1 MSAADPDRDALKA
14 RLEWLRLLGVND
26 LPRPRSERERAA
38 EPVPSPVTTT
48 AGQRAL
54 FGDAG
59 GDPAPEPGREPA
71 PEPGRSRRE
80 ETARTASPL
89 ADLPQADAPEAAT
102 VLSILREDIGDCR
115 RCRLC
120 EKRTN
125 VVFGVGDPRA
135 RLMFVGEGPGA
146 DEDARGEP
154 FVGRAGQLLTKIIE
168 AMGIGRPDVYIAN
181 IVKCRPPEN
190 RTPLPDEVA
199 TCSPFLLRQIAAIR
213 PRVIV
218 CLGTPAA
225 QTLLGT
231 RETITRLR
239 GVFREVDGIKVMPTF
254 HPAYL
259 LRNPAAKREVWDDMK
274 QVMAALRGE

>member
-1 MSAADPDRDALKA
+1 VDA
-14 RLEWLRLLGVND
+14 
-26 LPRPRSERERAA
+26 
-38 EPVPSPVTTT
+38 
-48 AGQRAL
+48 
-54 FGDAG
+54 
-59 GDPAPEPGREPA
+59 
-71 PEPGRSRRE
+71 
-80 ETARTASPL
+80 ASPL
-89 ADLPQADAPEAAT
+89 AGLPQADAADPAVA
-102 VLSILREDIGDCR
+102 LAMIRDDIGDCR

-146 DEDARGEP
+146 DEDAQGEP

-168 AMGIGRPDVYIAN
+168 AMQIGRPDVYIAN
-181 IVKCRPPEN
+181 IVKCRPPDN

-199 TCSPFLLRQIAAIR
+199 TCAPFLFRQIAAIR

-231 RETITRLR
+231 RETITRMR
-239 GVFREVDGIKVMPTF
+239 GVFREVGGIKVMPTF

-259 LRNPAAKREVWDDMK
+259 LRNPAAKREVWEDMK
-274 QVMAALRGE
+274 QVMIALQAG